1 MSSNRSKRL
10 NPPSLLQFQKQFSNE
25 EACYKY
31 LYQIRWPDGWICPKC
46 QAKKCYYIKPRK
58 LYECSECKYH
68 ASVTAGTIFHKTRT
82 PLHIWFWAIFLV
94 TSDKRGISA
103 LGLSKMLGI
112 TQKRAWV
119 MLQKI
124 RKAMAHR
131 EERYQLA
138 GLVELDESFFGATK
152 EGGSR
157 GRGTAKTKVLV
168 GLSLN
173 HLGYPCY
180 LRFKVLPRINRDTL
194 DPIIEKLII
203 PGAIVKTDGLRSYMS
218 LPQKGYQHERIIAS
232 QTDILETMRWLHTM
246 VSNAKA
252 LIGGTFH
259 GLDSKHLQSYLDE
272 FGYRF
277 NRRHMLDRIFE
288 RCTLAMVEC
297 PIWTYWDIIGKAPKP
312 RTSGLKVA

>member
-1 MSSNRSKRL
+1 M
-10 NPPSLLQFQKQFSNE
+10 
-25 EACYKY
+25 
-31 LYQIRWPDGWICPKC
+31 
-46 QAKKCYYIKPRK
+46 
-58 LYECSECKYH
+58 
-68 ASVTAGTIFHKTRT
+68 
-82 PLHIWFWAIFLV
+82 

-103 LGLSKMLGI
+103 LGISKMLGI
-112 TQKRAWV
+112 PQKRAWV

-131 EERYQLA
+131 EDRYQLA

-180 LRFKVLPRINRDTL
+180 LRFKVLPRINRNTL

-203 PGAIVKTDGLRSYMS
+203 PGAVVKTDGLRSYMS
-218 LPQKGYQHERIIAS
+218 LPKKGYQHERIIAS
-232 QTDILETMRWLHTM
+232 QTNILESMRWLHTM

-288 RCTLAMVEC
+288 RCTVAMVEC
-297 PIWTYWDIIGKAPKP
+297 PIWTYWDIVGKAPKL
-312 RTSGLKVA
+312 RKSSLKAAWFLPELTD

>member
-1 MSSNRSKRL
+1 MPSNQSKHSI
-10 NPPSLLQFQKQFSNE
+10 PPSLLQFQKLFSNE
-25 EACYKY
+25 EDCLKH
-31 LYQIRWPDGWICPKC
+31 LYQTRWPSGWVCPKC
-46 QAKKCYYIKPRK
+46 QSKKCYYIQHRK
-58 LYECSECKYH
+58 VYECSQCRYQ
-68 ASVTAGTIFHKTRT
+68 ASVTARTVFHKTRT
-82 PLHIWFWAIFLV
+82 PLNIWFWAIYLV
-94 TSDKRGISA
+94 TTDKRGISA

-112 TQKRAWV
+112 TQKRAWII
-119 MLQKI
+119 LQKI

-131 EERYQLA
+131 EERYQLT

-173 HLGYPCY
+173 HVGYPCY
-180 LRFKVLPRINRDTL
+180 LRFKVLPSINRKTL

-203 PGAIVKTDGLRSYMS
+203 PGAVVKTDGLRSYMS

-232 QTDILETMRWLHTM
+232 QTDILVSMRWLHTM

-259 GLDSKHLQSYLDE
+259 GLDAKHLQSYLDE

-277 NRRHMLDRIFE
+277 NRRHMLDQIFE
-288 RCTLAMVEC
+288 RCLLAMIEC
-297 PIWTYWDIIGKAPKP
+297 PIWTYWDIIDKAPIHKKSP
-312 RTSGLKVA
+312 LKAA

>member
-1 MSSNRSKRL
+1 MPSNRSKPL
-10 NPPSLLQFQKQFSNE
+10 NPPSLLQFQKQFSDE
-25 EACYKY
+25 GVCFKY
-31 LYQIRWPDGWICPKC
+31 LYQIRWPNGWMCPEC
-46 QAKKCYYIKPRK
+46 QAKKCFYIKSRK
-58 LYECSECKYH
+58 LYECSECRYQ
-68 ASVTAGTIFHKTRT
+68 ASVTAGTVFHKTRT
-82 PLHIWFWAIFLV
+82 PLYIWFWAIFLV

-112 TQKRAWV
+112 PQKRAWL

-131 EERYQLA
+131 DERYQLA

-173 HLGYPCY
+173 NSGNPCY
-180 LRFKVLPRINRDTL
+180 LRFKVLPRINRNTL

-218 LPQKGYQHERIIAS
+218 LAQKGYQHERIIAS
-232 QTDILETMRWLHTM
+232 KSDILEHMRWLHTM

-259 GLDSKHLQSYLDE
+259 GLDSKYLQSYLDE

-288 RCTLAMVEC
+288 RCTFAMIEC

-312 RTSGLKVA
+312 RKQYLKAA